1 MVTIE
6 PGKTYKL
13 QGPKGKPPVEVTV
26 TAVKPRGRGHSVE
39 HLVGK
44 KKLVCG
50 LGKFQAQLAQQAQ

>member
-26 TAVKPRGRGHSVE
+26 TAVKPRAGAATASSTWSARRS
-39 HLVGK
+39 
-44 KKLVCG
+44 
-50 LGKFQAQLAQQAQ
+50 

>member
-26 TAVKPRGRGHSVE
+26 TAVKPAGAATASSTWSARRS
-39 HLVGK
+39 
-44 KKLVCG
+44 
-50 LGKFQAQLAQQAQ
+50 

>member
-50 LGKFQAQLAQQAQ
+50 LGKFHAQLAQQAQ